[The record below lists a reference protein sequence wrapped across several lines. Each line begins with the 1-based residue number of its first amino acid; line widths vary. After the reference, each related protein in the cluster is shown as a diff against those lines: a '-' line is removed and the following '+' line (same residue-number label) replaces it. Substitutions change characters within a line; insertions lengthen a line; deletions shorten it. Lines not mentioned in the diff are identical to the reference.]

1 MIFQES
7 SIISLVVPTGL
18 GSKCFSS
25 VCSRHLP
32 PGLGDECLS
41 SYRTNQRCV
50 SDDVYPLRRNQDSV
64 LLLSYYHYFFNSFF
78 GLFLHSLSFLLRK
91 CMSLLFDAQG
101 RPRRLKPFPTS
112 KKQGTW
118 RGFCSQE
125 GPAGSCPVSAS
136 QRVAPTK

>member
-78 GLFLHSLSFLLRK
+78 GLFLHSPFLLRK

-101 RPRRLKPFPTS
+101 RPRRPKPFLL
-112 KKQGTW
+112 KQETGHM
-118 RGFCSQE
+118 E
-125 GPAGSCPVSAS
+125 GLFVPLREAP
-136 QRVAPTK
+136 QRVLPGFSG